1 VRTEIMKQINQDYDS
16 PWKDILETYFRQFL
30 AFFFPLIEKDLNWE
44 KGYEFLDK
52 EFQSIVKEAETG
64 RKYLDKLIRVWR
76 KDDLETW
83 LLIHIEVQGTRETDF
98 SERMYVYNYR
108 TYDKYRRP
116 VASLAVLTD
125 ESVLWRP
132 DRFGYEIWGCEVS
145 LRFPV
150 VKILDYNKREEKLL
164 QDKNPF
170 ALIVLS
176 QLKAMETRS
185 DLEARARL
193 KFDLVKRLYQKG
205 YSKKDVIQLFSFIDW
220 VMSLP
225 QKFSR
230 RFWDNLISFEEEYK
244 MPYVTSVER
253 IGIEKGIEKGMLSE
267 AREMVLEALDI
278 RFSSNVPG
286 DVHKKINA
294 LNNRILLKKLHR
306 SAIQSKDIDGFR
318 KIIQEIP
325 PEQMQ

>member
-1 VRTEIMKQINQDYDS
+1 MEQINQDYDS
-16 PWKDILETYFRQFL
+16 PWKDILEIYFRQFL

-52 EFQSIVKEAETG
+52 EFQSIVKEAEIG
-64 RKYLDKLIRVWR
+64 RRYLDKLIRVWR

-83 LLIHIEVQGTRETDF
+83 LLIHIEVQGASEIDF
-98 SERMYVYNYR
+98 PERMYVYNYR
-108 TYDKYRRP
+108 TYDRYRRP

-125 ESVLWRP
+125 ESDSWRP

-150 VKILDYNKREEKLL
+150 VKILDYNKKEEKLL

-185 DLEARARL
+185 DPEARTRW

-225 QKFSR
+225 QKLSR

-244 MPYVTSVER
+244 
-253 IGIEKGIEKGMLSE
+253 
-267 AREMVLEALDI
+267 VLA
-278 RFSSNVPG
+278 V
-286 DVHKKINA
+286 
-294 LNNRILLKKLHR
+294 
-306 SAIQSKDIDGFR
+306 
-318 KIIQEIP
+318 
-325 PEQMQ
+325 

>member
-1 VRTEIMKQINQDYDS
+1 M
-16 PWKDILETYFRQFL
+16 
-30 AFFFPLIEKDLNWE
+30 IEKDLNWE

-64 RKYLDKLIRVWR
+64 RRYLDKLIRVWR

-83 LLIHIEVQGTRETDF
+83 LLIHIEIQGTNEINF

-108 TYDKYRRP
+108 TYDRYRRP

-125 ESVLWRP
+125 ESVSWRP
-132 DRFGYEIWGCEVS
+132 DRFGYEIWGCKVT

-150 VKILDYNKREEKLL
+150 VKILDYNKSEEKLL

-185 DLEARARL
+185 DPEARTIW

-220 VMSLP
+220 VMFLP
-225 QKFSR
+225 QKLSR
-230 RFWDNLISFEEEYK
+230 RFWDDLVSFEEEYK
-244 MPYVTSVER
+244 MPYVTSVEK
-253 IGIEKGIEKGMLSE
+253 IGIEKGMQQGMLQGMLIEAQNMLIEVLTERFGAAAGELSE
-267 AREMVLEALDI
+267 QIRHIDLHERLKELLRQAL
-278 RFSSNVPG
+278 RVKSFEE
-286 DVHKKINA
+286 
-294 LNNRILLKKLHR
+294 
-306 SAIQSKDIDGFR
+306 FR
-318 KIIQEIP
+318 KKVTFNSI
-325 PEQMQ
+325 

>member
-1 VRTEIMKQINQDYDS
+1 MEQINQDYDS

-30 AFFFPLIEKDLNWE
+30 AFFFPVIEKDLNWE

-52 EFQSIVKEAETG
+52 EFQSIVKEAEIG
-64 RKYLDKLIRVWR
+64 RRYLDKLIRVWR

-83 LLIHIEVQGTRETDF
+83 LLIHIEVQGANEIDF
-98 SERMYVYNYR
+98 PERMYVYNYR
-108 TYDKYRRP
+108 TYDRYRRP

-125 ESVLWRP
+125 ESVSWRP
-132 DRFGYEIWGCEVS
+132 DRFGYEIWGCKVS

-150 VKILDYNKREEKLL
+150 VKILNYNKKEEKLL

-185 DLEARARL
+185 DPEARTRW

-205 YSKKDVIQLFSFIDW
+205 YSKKDVVQLFSFIDW

-225 QKFSR
+225 QKLSR
-230 RFWDNLISFEEEYK
+230 RFWDDLISFEEEYK
-244 MPYVTSVER
+244 MPYVTSVEK
-253 IGIEKGIEKGMLSE
+253 IGIEKGMQQGMQQGML
-267 AREMVLEALDI
+267 LEAQDMLIEVLSERFGGVSGELSEQIKRIDSRERLKNLI
-278 RFSSNVPG
+278 RQ
-286 DVHKKINA
+286 A
-294 LNNRILLKKLHR
+294 LRVKSFEEFWKTKGSGLH
-306 SAIQSKDIDGFR
+306 S
-318 KIIQEIP
+318 
-325 PEQMQ
+325 